1 MKKSPCHLCLAL
13 LCLLSATTTWA
24 NNEGKLTLNPRERLL
39 VLAPHPDDET
49 LSSAGLIQ
57 QVMDQGGSVRV
68 VVVTAGDAYVDA
80 VRQQTGKK
88 NPSRRDYIRFGETRL
103 EESRLASRLIGKGFT
118 HLDLLGFSD
127 GAIYPD
133 LISHWLRRHP
143 LRSEFTG
150 IDHVGYQAAIDRG
163 VAQDGQD
170 LRNELIAIMRETQPT
185 MIAFPDVMEND
196 SDHAGLGIFTLLA
209 VHDWL
214 EYATPR
220 PTAPR
225 MLAYLIHWQHGWPKG
240 SDWGIAQDWS
250 NEPMTLPNDL
260 PLRGHGRACT
270 HLSPKQVQLKHDA
283 LALYKTQQLIMPD
296 FLAAFIR
303 NSECF
308 TLLNANDSNRIETVV
323 EHWRQVRKEFDNH
336 PLSRRKL

>member
-1 MKKSPCHLCLAL
+1 MKRSLLKLCLSL
-13 LCLLSATTTWA
+13 LYLLAAATAWA
-24 NNEGKLTLNPRERLL
+24 DNEAKLAINARERLL
-39 VLAPHPDDET
+39 VLAPHPDDES
-49 LSSAGLIQ
+49 LSAAGLMQ

-80 VRQQTGKK
+80 VQQQTGKRH
-88 NPSRRDYIRFGETRL
+88 PSRRDYIRFGETRL
-103 EESRLASRLIGKGFT
+103 EESRRASQLIGKGFT

-133 LISHWLRRHP
+133 LISHWLRQKP
-143 LRSEFTG
+143 MRSEFTG
-150 IDHVGYQAAIDRG
+150 ISHVSYRAAIDRG

-170 LRNELIAIMRETQPT
+170 LRNELIEIMRETQPT

-214 EYATPR
+214 EFATPS
-220 PTAPR
+220 PTPPR

-250 NEPMTLPNDL
+250 KQPMTLPDDL
-260 PLRGHGRACT
+260 PLRGHSRACI
-270 HLSPKQVQLKHDA
+270 HLSPKQVQVKHDA
-283 LALYKTQQLIMPD
+283 LALYQTQQLIMPD

-308 TLLNANDSNRIETVV
+308 TLLHANAGNRIENVV
-323 EHWRQVRKEFDNH
+323 EHWRHVRKQFDNH